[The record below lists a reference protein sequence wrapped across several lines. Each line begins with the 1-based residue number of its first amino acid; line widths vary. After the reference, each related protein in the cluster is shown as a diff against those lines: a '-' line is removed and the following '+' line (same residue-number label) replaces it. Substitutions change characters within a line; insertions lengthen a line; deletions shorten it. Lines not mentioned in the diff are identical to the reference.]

1 MQVPGARCQVLG
13 CLQGMQ
19 RKMPMVDGWVGYL
32 GFQLFLN
39 LNLKLGFF
47 LDMAIQLVWFDFA

>member
-1 MQVPGARCQVLG
+1 
-13 CLQGMQ
+13 MQ